1 MMSNKTVRLFVF
13 ILMCQGAGLV
23 GSIFTFDSINTWYST
38 LQKPFFN
45 PPNYIFGPVW
55 TLLYTMMGISLFLV
69 WGKKK
74 ANLRWFWAQL
84 ALNTLWSIVF
94 FGLKNPSAA
103 LVVVVFLWISIFK
116 TIISFKKVNKNA
128 SYLLYPYLT
137 WVTFASILNLAIML
151 LN

>member
-1 MMSNKTVRLFVF
+1 MVSNKIVRLFVF

-45 PPNYIFGPVW
+45 PPSYIFGPVW

-74 ANLRWFWAQL
+74 TNLRWFWVQL

-103 LVVVVFLWISIFK
+103 LVAVVFLWISIFK

-128 SYLLYPYLT
+128 SYLLYPYLA
-137 WVTFASILNLAIML
+137 WVTFDSILNLAIML